1 MGWMR
6 CEEKKNSTRDA
17 STKKFFSSIIPKSH
31 ITMRLSIIALAIVAA
46 IAAPALAGA

>member
-1 MGWMR
+1 VR
-6 CEEKKNSTRDA
+6 KKRSQRETN
-17 STKKFFSSIIPKSH
+17 TKTIFSSIIPKSH